1 MKTIKNPIRFKNPKA
16 PGTFKQLKAAAC
28 HLRDVLAEDLKLD
41 LKESLGRKNR
51 YQLQGVVYTVLKK
64 RLFKPDNKTYV
75 KDPLTMAEMD
85 LFLTC
90 KTFPPYLL
98 MEVKK
103 GMKDKYGWIRHDW
116 YPREKVLEEIKAPKK
131 EKVVKGPRPTVMTH
145 DQFLQIYGHKAVAAR
160 LEEAKTQAKVEA
172 KQRGNG
178 LYKIEKNIPVPDKKK
193 RVRQSS
199 TREIVDQMNV
209 GDSVLLPSEA
219 AAHKIRCYMYN
230 HKLKACVR
238 KQEDGKAWRLWRI
251 E

>member
-1 MKTIKNPIRFKNPKA
+1 MKIIKKSIRFKNPKA

-51 YQLQGVVYTVLKK
+51 YQLQGVVYTILKK

-85 LFLTC
+85 LFVTC

-131 EKVVKGPRPTVMTH
+131 EKVVN
-145 DQFLQIYGHKAVAAR
+145 
-160 LEEAKTQAKVEA
+160 
-172 KQRGNG
+172 GNG
-178 LYKIEKNIPVPDKKK
+178 LYKIEKNIPIPKPTGRRAMGNHV
-193 RVRQSS
+193 
-199 TREIVDQMNV
+199 EIAAQMNV
-209 GDSVLLPSEA
+209 GDSVLLSSEEETNRLCSLMNFR
-219 AAHKIRCYMYN
+219 KRKTCR
-230 HKLKACVR
+230 R
-238 KQEDGKAWRLWRI
+238 KQENGKSWRVCRTT
-251 E
+251 

>member
-1 MKTIKNPIRFKNPKA
+1 MKIIKKSIRFKNPKA

-85 LFLTC
+85 LFVTC

-116 YPREKVLEEIKAPKK
+116 YPWEKPLEDIEIPKK
-131 EKVVKGPRPTVMTH
+131 EKPVN
-145 DQFLQIYGHKAVAAR
+145 
-160 LEEAKTQAKVEA
+160 
-172 KQRGNG
+172 GNG
-178 LYKIEKNIPVPDKKK
+178 LYKIEKDIPIPKLTGRRAMGNHV
-193 RVRQSS
+193 
-199 TREIVDQMNV
+199 EIAAQMNV
-209 GDSVLLPSEA
+209 GDSVLLSSEEETNRLCSLMNFR
-219 AAHKIRCYMYN
+219 KRKTCR
-230 HKLKACVR
+230 R
-238 KQEDGKAWRLWRI
+238 KQENGKTWRVWRTT
-251 E
+251 

>member
-1 MKTIKNPIRFKNPKA
+1 MGKEIRFKNPKA

-41 LKESLGRKNR
+41 LKESLDRKNR
-51 YQLQGVVYTVLKK
+51 YQLQGVVYTILKK

-85 LFLTC
+85 LFVTC

-131 EKVVKGPRPTVMTH
+131 EKVVRGPRPTVMTH

-160 LEEAKTQAKVEA
+160 LEETKTQAKVEA

-178 LYKIEKNIPVPDKKK
+178 LYKIEKNIPIPKQQGRRAVGNH
-193 RVRQSS
+193 V
-199 TREIVDQMNV
+199 EIAAQMNV
-209 GDSVLLPSEA
+209 GDSVLLSSEEETNRLCSLMNFR
-219 AAHKIRCYMYN
+219 KRKTCR
-230 HKLKACVR
+230 R
-238 KQEDGKAWRLWRI
+238 KQENGKSWRVWRTT
-251 E
+251 

>member
-1 MKTIKNPIRFKNPKA
+1 MKIIKKSIRFKNPKA

-51 YQLQGVVYTVLKK
+51 YQLQGVVYTILKK

-85 LFLTC
+85 LFVTC

-116 YPREKVLEEIKAPKK
+116 YPWEKPLEDIEIPKK
-131 EKVVKGPRPTVMTH
+131 EKPVNGNRGCKPTVVTM
-145 DQFLQIYGHKAVAAR
+145 DEFVKQWGNKAIKEAINEDYR
-160 LEEAKTQAKVEA
+160 QQLETMA
-172 KQRGNG
+172 
-178 LYKIEKNIPVPDKKK
+178 LYNKIEKNIPIPKPTGRRAMGNHV
-193 RVRQSS
+193 
-199 TREIVDQMNV
+199 EIAAQMNV
-209 GDSVLLPSEA
+209 GDSVLLSSEEETNRLCSLMNFR
-219 AAHKIRCYMYN
+219 KRKTCR
-230 HKLKACVR
+230 R
-238 KQEDGKAWRLWRI
+238 KQENGKSWRVWRTT
-251 E
+251 

>member
-1 MKTIKNPIRFKNPKA
+1 MGKEIRFKNPKA

-51 YQLQGVVYTVLKK
+51 YRLQGVVYTVLKK
-64 RLFKPDNKTYV
+64 RLFKPDNKTCV

-85 LFLTC
+85 LFVTC

-131 EKVVKGPRPTVMTH
+131 EKVVRGPRPTVMTH

-160 LEEAKTQAKVEA
+160 LEETKTQAKVEA

-178 LYKIEKNIPVPDKKK
+178 LYKIEKNIPLPKPK
-193 RVRQSS
+193 VRRSNS
-199 TREIVDQMNV
+199 GELAAQMSV
-209 GDSVLLPSEA
+209 GDSVLLSSEEETNRLCSLMNFR
-219 AAHKIRCYMYN
+219 KRKTCR
-230 HKLKACVR
+230 R
-238 KQEDGKAWRLWRI
+238 KQENGKSWRVWRI
-251 E
+251 A

>member
-1 MKTIKNPIRFKNPKA
+1 MGKEIRFKNPKA

-51 YQLQGVVYTVLKK
+51 YQLQGVVYTILKK
-64 RLFKPDNKTYV
+64 RLFKPDNKTCV

-85 LFLTC
+85 LFVTC

-131 EKVVKGPRPTVMTH
+131 EKVVN
-145 DQFLQIYGHKAVAAR
+145 
-160 LEEAKTQAKVEA
+160 
-172 KQRGNG
+172 GNG
-178 LYKIEKNIPVPDKKK
+178 LYNKIEKNIPLPKPK
-193 RVRQSS
+193 VRRSNS
-199 TREIVDQMNV
+199 GELAAQMSV
-209 GDSVLLPSEA
+209 GDSVLLSSEEETSRLCS
-219 AAHKIRCYMYN
+219 HMYIR
-230 HKLKACVR
+230 KQKACRRV
-238 KQEDGKAWRLWRI
+238 QENGKSWRVWRI
-251 E
+251 A

>member
-1 MKTIKNPIRFKNPKA
+1 MSKEIRFKNPKA

-51 YQLQGVVYTVLKK
+51 YQLQGVVYSILKK

-103 GMKDKYGWIRHDW
+103 DMMDKYGWLRHNW
-116 YPREKVLEEIKAPKK
+116 YPWEKPLEDIEIPEK
-131 EKVVKGPRPTVMTH
+131 EKPVN
-145 DQFLQIYGHKAVAAR
+145 
-160 LEEAKTQAKVEA
+160 
-172 KQRGNG
+172 GNG
-178 LYKIEKNIPVPDKKK
+178 LYKIEKNIPLPKQK
-193 RVRQSS
+193 VRRSNS
-199 TREIVDQMNV
+199 GELAAQMNV